1 MNRVLLRTIVLLT
14 VAATTACLEEESG
27 EFVTYE
33 SPDYGIRIT
42 HPDNWIVKE
51 SESKIQITPRWKV
64 FDPYPENL
72 AIGIVEFS
80 PPVNLD
86 ELSELVTEALT
97 TRSSDVNIIEAYET
111 TLSNRPAYRVVYS
124 DVVLREGIRY
134 NIKAIQLWVIKNEEI
149 YVVSYYAEADEYTDF
164 VNIIEEMIST
174 VETL

>member
-1 MNRVLLRTIVLLT
+1 MNRVLLRTMVLLAVT
-14 VAATTACLEEESG
+14 ASATCLEEESG

-33 SPDYGIRIT
+33 NPDYGIRIA

-72 AIGIVEFS
+72 VIGIVEFS
-80 PPVNLD
+80 PPIKVD

-97 TRSSDVNIIEAYET
+97 IKSSDVNIIEAYET
-111 TLSNRPAYRVVYS
+111 MLAHKPAYRVVYT
-124 DVVLREGIRY
+124 DVIMREEKHY
-134 NIKAIQLWVIKNEEI
+134 NIKALQLWVIKNEEI

-164 VNIIEEMIST
+164 LSIIEEMIST
-174 VETL
+174 FEIL